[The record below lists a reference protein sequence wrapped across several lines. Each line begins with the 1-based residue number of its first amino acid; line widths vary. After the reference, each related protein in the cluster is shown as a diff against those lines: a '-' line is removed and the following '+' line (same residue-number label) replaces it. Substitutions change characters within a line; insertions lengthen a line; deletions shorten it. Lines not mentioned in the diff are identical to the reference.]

1 MAISMGNDSGRAG
14 TPWRLVG
21 WGGAALLLTLP
32 YIANAPWTPAD
43 YVFMAVLFG
52 LVGGAF
58 EIINRASRSLAYR
71 LGAAAAVVTA
81 FMTVWVNAAVGMIG
95 DGPYNLLFAG
105 VLAVALLGAVMARFR
120 PSGMALAMLAAAA
133 VQAVLS
139 AIGWFDDPRGG
150 LLSMVFVVPWLVS
163 AALFRAARDQ
173 GVAK

>member
-1 MAISMGNDSGRAG
+1 
-14 TPWRLVG
+14 
-21 WGGAALLLTLP
+21 
-32 YIANAPWTPAD
+32 
-43 YVFMAVLFG
+43 
-52 LVGGAF
+52 
-58 EIINRASRSLAYR
+58 
-71 LGAAAAVVTA
+71 
-81 FMTVWVNAAVGMIG
+81 
-95 DGPYNLLFAG
+95 AG